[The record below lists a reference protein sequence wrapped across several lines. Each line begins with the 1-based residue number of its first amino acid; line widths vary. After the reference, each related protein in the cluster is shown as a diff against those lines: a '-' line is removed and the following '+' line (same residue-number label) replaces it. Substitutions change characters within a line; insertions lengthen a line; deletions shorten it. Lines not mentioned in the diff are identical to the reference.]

1 MPFDIYWSDY
11 SNAQLKQR
19 ATHFLGNKQT
29 SQQILARA
37 GSLEHTVSGT
47 NMMTAQNG
55 DAFVCVQEGARR
67 RAQRTEEQGYDG
79 WFNAAP

>member
-1 MPFDIYWSDY
+1 MPFDIYWSDD
-11 SNAQLKQR
+11 SNAQLKQS

-29 SQQILARA
+29 SKSAREQA
-37 GSLEHTVSGT
+37 VLDHTVSGT

-67 RAQRTEEQGYDG
+67 RGTKARGG
-79 WFNAAP
+79 GL